1 MSMIIMCAI
10 YDYFIVSSFTGF
22 ENCIDVTLLAFLN
35 LPLAQLFSVIFFF
48 LLLFPGIEM

>member
-22 ENCIDVTLLAFLN
+22 ENCIDVALLAFLN
-35 LPLAQLFSVIFFF
+35 LPLAQLFSVIFFLSSSF
-48 LLLFPGIEM
+48 LG